1 VSLAAAHLQRL
12 PDPEARAGE
21 DNANSRSRVNT
32 ATVAAVVFIRRA
44 MRPVFIAPG
53 PPGPLPRGKAGVLP
67 SPSTAPVEANSSEP
81 LDAFMLL
88 DAAVASGTTA
98 DEDAQSHT
106 VPGSQRRGTVYV
118 LSGNESELAT
128 HTGVRVEIVGSLMPT
143 IRPSVPNGSASVA
156 DNTRRIRVDSV
167 KKIAGRCSATKDRP

>member
-1 VSLAAAHLQRL
+1 MSDIAFADGQTSASSTNAIVIVRGCVAPVQRDGSLA
-12 PDPEARAGE
+12 
-21 DNANSRSRVNT
+21 
-32 ATVAAVVFIRRA
+32 
-44 MRPVFIAPG
+44 
-53 PPGPLPRGKAGVLP
+53 GKAGVLP

-88 DAAVASGTTA
+88 DAAVTSGTTA

-106 VPGSQRRGTVYV
+106 VPGSQRRRTVYV